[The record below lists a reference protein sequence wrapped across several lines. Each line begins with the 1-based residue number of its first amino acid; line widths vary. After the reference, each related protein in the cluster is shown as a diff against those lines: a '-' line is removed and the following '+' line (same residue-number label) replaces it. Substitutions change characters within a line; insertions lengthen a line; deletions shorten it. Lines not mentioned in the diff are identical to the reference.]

1 MVMNIS
7 INEIRH
13 RLGEEFCAH
22 FERVFG
28 GSVFERI
35 LKGFSCERKPCIRVN
50 ALKTNVR
57 DVMSFLREKAVNFER
72 VSFLPDAL
80 VIKNRDEKFFE
91 DLDVYKKG
99 EMYFQGISSQL
110 PAIFL
115 KPVSGDK
122 VLDLCAAPG
131 SKTAQMAIM
140 MENRGEIVANEF
152 DKIRIEK
159 LKFTLKRQGVLAQED
174 APGGVIAGSGI
185 VKVREGNGVFVGE
198 NMPEYF
204 DKVLVDAPCSA
215 EGRINIFDPRSYKFW
230 SKKVLKKS
238 ADLQKKLVVS
248 GFAALKKGGVLAYST
263 CTLSPEENEGVIDF
277 VLKKFGN
284 EVEILKISLPNF
296 EKYLLPIVGSY
307 DGVTFDKRVSNCI
320 KAMPSEICEGFFVA
334 VFRKKS

>member
-1 MVMNIS
+1 MNLSIS
-7 INEIRH
+7 EIRR

-28 GSVFERI
+28 QSYFEKI
-35 LKGFSCERKPCIRVN
+35 LRGYSCERKPCLRVN

-57 DVMSFLREKAVNFER
+57 DVMNFLREKVVNFER

-80 VIKNRDEKFFE
+80 IIKNRDEKFFE
-91 DLDVYKKG
+91 DLDLYKKG

-140 MENRGEIVANEF
+140 MGGVGEIVANEL
-152 DKIRIEK
+152 DKIRIDK

-174 APGGVIAGSGI
+174 AAGGVIAGSGI

-215 EGRINIFDPRSYKFW
+215 EGRINISDPRSYKFW
-230 SKKVLKKS
+230 SKKVLKSS
-238 ADLQKKLVVS
+238 ANLQKRLVSS
-248 GFAALKKGGVLAYST
+248 GFDALKKGGTLAYST
-263 CTLSPEENEGVIDF
+263 CTLSPDENEAVVDS
-277 VLKKFGN
+277 VLKKFGDN
-284 EVEILKISLPNF
+284 IEILKLSLAGF
-296 EKYLLPIVGSY
+296 EKYLLPIIISY
-307 DGVTFDKRVSNCI
+307 DGVVFDKRVSNCI

-334 VFRKKS
+334 VFRKK

>member
-1 MVMNIS
+1 MNIS
-7 INEIRH
+7 ISEIRK

-28 GSVFERI
+28 QSYFEKI
-35 LKGFSCERKPCIRVN
+35 LRGYSCERKPCLRVN

-57 DVMSFLREKAVNFER
+57 DVMNFLREKVVNFER

-80 VIKNRDEKFFE
+80 IIKNRDEKFFE
-91 DLDVYKKG
+91 ELDLYKKG

-140 MENRGEIVANEF
+140 MENNGEVVANEL
-152 DKIRIEK
+152 DKIRIDK

-174 APGGVIAGSGI
+174 ATGGIVDGSGI
-185 VKVREGNGVFVGE
+185 VKVREGNGVNVGE
-198 NMPEYF
+198 KMPEYF

-215 EGRINIFDPRSYKFW
+215 EGRINISDPRSYKFW
-230 SKKVLKKS
+230 NKKILKSS
-238 ADLQKKLVVS
+238 ANLQKRLVFS
-248 GFAALKKGGVLAYST
+248 GFEALKKGGILAYST
-263 CTLSPEENEGVIDF
+263 CTLSPDENEAVVDS
-277 VLKKFGN
+277 VLKKFGDN
-284 EVEILKISLPNF
+284 VEILKLSLAGF
-296 EKYLLPIVGSY
+296 EKYLLPIVISY
-307 DGVTFDKRVSNCI
+307 DGVAFDKRVSNCI

-334 VFRKKS
+334 VFRKKL